1 MFHIERCTTID
12 APVELVYEVLA
23 DIEGYTKLFPHTQ
36 SVTILEHGSDYQIA
50 KVVVKMGDLLQS
62 WTSRRDLDAAQ
73 HIIRY
78 RQLQTAP
85 LIESMGG
92 EWRCFSIGEKQTQLV
107 LTHDFAL
114 RKAVDGLLLGQYTTE
129 QAEKIVC
136 DAVEHNSVADLVAV
150 KQESERRFVPVN

>member
-1 MFHIERCTTID
+1 MFHTEHCTTVE

-23 DIEGYTKLFPHTQ
+23 DIEGYAKIFPPTH
-36 SVTILEHGSDYQIA
+36 SVTMLEHGPDYQIA
-50 KVVVKMGDLLQS
+50 KLVVKVGDQLQS
-62 WTSRRDLDAAQ
+62 WTSRRDLDAAR

-85 LIESMGG
+85 LMEFMGG
-92 EWRCFSIGEKQTQLV
+92 EWRCFLIGEKQTQLV

-129 QAEKIVC
+129 QAEKIVY
-136 DAVEHNSVADLVAV
+136 DAVEHNSIADLAAV